1 MMSREES
8 IHISV
13 LRECN
18 GNSTNSLTNFNKN
31 QSEILVRFIL
41 WGPSLMVTFY
51 RAPSN
56 RVRFHCR
63 NKLFAKWPTPKN
75 THRQWKSLN
84 LKVVFMKNYYLSHNG
99 CWSYFTIYIS
109 GVARLSSVEGMN
121 QNLLKTCVGLIQQ
134 GYNLS
139 TLDSLLYSPMLCSTT
154 AIFTIKHVWKQDFN
168 D

>member
-1 MMSREES
+1 MSREES

-41 WGPSLMVTFY
+41 WGSSLMVTFY
-51 RAPSN
+51 RALSN

-63 NKLFAKWPTPKN
+63 NKLFAKWPTPKKHSQ
-75 THRQWKSLN
+75 TVKKPEPKGCVHEKL
-84 LKVVFMKNYYLSHNG
+84 LPFHNG

-134 GYNLS
+134 RYNLS
-139 TLDSLLYSPMLCSTT
+139 TLDSLLYITPMFCSTT
-154 AIFTIKHVWKQDFN
+154 AIFTIKHV
-168 D
+168 